1 MKKRKLRKWV
11 KIVIFIVGFIVGLQ
25 LSKGI
30 SNQLKKQQEFE
41 IQAIKYCI
49 SQGKN
54 EKKCIEGFYGN

>member
-11 KIVIFIVGFIVGLQ
+11 KIFIFIVGFIVGLQ

-49 SQGKN
+49 AQGKT
-54 EKKCIEGFYGN
+54 EKKCIEGLYGN